1 MSRIILNIGLEYNS
15 AEGLGLLDVDLVT
28 EVIAN
33 LANGA
38 GFLGTTVESHTEQT
52 LVVEFELEA
61 LDAVHADI
69 VALAEAVCNR
79 FYQDCV
85 ALYHTGLRRGLL
97 IGPRAAAWGP
107 FDASKFFLLDGR
119 SLTAEIIEE
128 LHAEVLH

>member
-1 MSRIILNIGLEYNS
+1 MSKIILNIGLEANTT
-15 AEGLGLLDVDLVT
+15 EGLGLLDVDLVSD
-28 EVIAN
+28 VIAN

-79 FYQDCV
+79 FDQDCV
-85 ALYHTGLRRGLL
+85 ALYHTGLRKGLL

-107 FDASKFFLLDGR
+107 FNPNYFFLLDGR
-119 SLTAEIIEE
+119 SLTDEIIEE
-128 LHAEVLH
+128 LRSEVLH

>member
-1 MSRIILNIGLEYNS
+1 MSRIILNIGLEYNA

-85 ALYHTGLRRGLL
+85 ALYHTGLRKGLL

-107 FDASKFFLLDGR
+107 FNPNYFFLLDGR
-119 SLTAEIIEE
+119 SLTDEIIEE
-128 LHAEVLH
+128 LRAEVLH

>member
-38 GFLGTTVESHTEQT
+38 GFLGATVESHTEQT

-61 LDAVHADI
+61 LDEVHADI
-69 VALAEAVCNR
+69 VAVAEALCNR
-79 FYQDCV
+79 FDQDCV

-119 SLTAEIIEE
+119 SLIAEIIEE